1 MNILIAAVSILQPKM
16 QEIKYYVDLDGE
28 RVGFKARHTNES
40 ILRGFYHLHK
50 DLKID
55 RIIALCSNTS
65 LEKREP
71 MAGNATAAEYYKNV
85 ADAIWG
91 GVDFREV
98 NTEILANQERPNGEI
113 MKEVCDLI
121 SVGDN
126 VYIDIAGGQRTTTNI
141 IQLLTKI
148 LKYKGINNPD
158 SYYSNIQRDVDGK
171 IVDGSIENNRD
182 FTRLADIADGV
193 NEFVTTGK
201 VSQLKSIYSDTGNSD
216 VANLIDAMNDFSDKV
231 RLGDLENIDN
241 VVLSLSESINAVEN
255 IPEDDIEYVVLK
267 QMLPVIREKIL
278 GDGDSIDYP
287 RIVRWC
293 VDNGLI
299 QQALAVF
306 VEKIP
311 VYMYGSGYFRYKGDE
326 NDFSQ
331 NGSPILS
338 KDFETNMFFQGIFGV
353 GPQAQALG
361 SDSKQ
366 FDYKPLLKM
375 TNAFVT
381 QNRLRTGFWVKSN
394 LEAFKAD
401 RGFVSL
407 EKMINGLMNNVSV
420 IRRILGTNDGGII
433 EDYKKS
439 LTSLIVPSDSSE
451 ASDTAKKPDTLQRK
465 IDYALQVESGNAWPS
480 NFDISV
486 DNRQLSEMMLAYIY
500 AKAMRNRISHISSE
514 ENLSAGQVSVL
525 ERHGYDFGEYN
536 IATLSENITH
546 ALSKVVLQ

>member
-16 QEIKYYVDLDGE
+16 QEIKYYVDLEGKKDE
-28 RVGFKARHTNES
+28 FKARHTNES
-40 ILRGFYHLHK
+40 ILRGFYYLHK
-50 DLKID
+50 DLRID

-71 MAGNATAAEYYKNV
+71 MAGNTTAAEYYRNV
-85 ADAIWG
+85 ANAIWG
-91 GVDFREV
+91 DVDFREV

-113 MKEVCDLI
+113 MQEVCNLI

-201 VSQLKSIYSDTGNSD
+201 VTQLKAIYSDTTNAD
-216 VANLIDAMNDFSDKV
+216 VDGLIGAMDDFSDKV
-231 RLGDLENIDN
+231 RLGDLENIDR
-241 VVLSLSESINAVEN
+241 VVQSLGESISAVEK

-267 QMLPVIREKIL
+267 QMLPVINDKIL

-311 VYMYGSGYFRYKGDE
+311 VYMYSREYFRYKGDA
-326 NDFSQ
+326 DDYAQ

-338 KDFETNMFFQGIFGV
+338 KDFQTNMFFQGIFGV
-353 GPQAQALG
+353 ST
-361 SDSKQ
+361 SDSG
-366 FDYKPLLKM
+366 DDIIGRYKLEVLDNVDTIELLIAQTIDFCINNNLPNNQCRSHINNYFKKH
-375 TNAFVT
+375 FY
-381 QNRLRTGFWVKSN
+381 KSDD
-394 LEAFKAD
+394 K
-401 RGFVSL
+401 
-407 EKMINGLMNNVSV
+407 KINV
-420 IRRILGTNDGGII
+420 IRNNGKLIKEFLGMELD
-433 EDYKKS
+433 
-439 LTSLIVPSDSSE
+439 
-451 ASDTAKKPDTLQRK
+451 AAKKTDTLQKK
-465 IDYALQVESGNAWPS
+465 ISYALQVESGNVQPP
-480 NFDISV
+480 NFDLKV
-486 DNRQLSEMMLAYIY
+486 NNTQLSEMMFAYIY

-514 ENLSAGQVSVL
+514 ENLSAEQVSLL
-525 ERHGYDFGEYN
+525 ELRGYDLGKYN
-536 IATLSENITH
+536 IATLSKNIMY
-546 ALSKVVLQ
+546 ALGKIESLKLS